1 MKHNKDSEKIKAIA
15 LERIKQLFAAAF
27 ESKDLAKRY
36 VIMARKIAMKSNLR
50 LPSNLKRK
58 FCRNCNSFFNS
69 KNSRIRTREGK
80 LIYYCLEC
88 KKFTRIPIRSRP
100 IALKMPQN
108 I

>member
-1 MKHNKDSEKIKAIA
+1 MKHNKDSEKIRILA
-15 LERIKQLFAAAF
+15 LERIKELFEAA
-27 ESKDLAKRY
+27 SKNKDLAKRY
-36 VIMARKIAMKSNLR
+36 VTLARKISMKSNLR

-88 KKFTRIPIRSRP
+88 KKFTRMII
-100 IALKMPQN
+100 KK
-108 I
+108 